1 MRYLQYYH
9 VLYCEVQYKRC
20 AFCAVQYHSRAAAA
34 SAWQYGA
41 ITEVGRSA
49 LQHLLCCTI
58 GHRADSPRVR
68 CRRPYCTV
76 LNQTRFRRMYI
87 ILCSTVHYTVQY
99 CTVINCTVLRYTV
112 LCCTALYC
120 AVCTY
125 STVLCCVYLLYLLY
139 GTVLYCTV
147 PVLCC
152 AIHTVLYSTATH
164 NTVLYCTV
172 QYSTELYCTVL
183 CCIYTVLCCR
193 HARTLSLYSDIPCPS
208 QVLYNTV
215 QACVDTSGHRAT
227 QIRPASPGQVTCRS
241 DLRGPM
247 SLPTCLRRTV
257 LCSTVPDSNME
268 SRNTTTTTKFE
279 CVYSTYTIQHS
290 AILYCAIMRVAVLCS
305 TACTVQHSAAQH
317 RLVVHSTALYC
328 TVQRFSVL
336 CCAVQ
341 HGTPQH
347 SAAQWS
353 TVNVL

>member
-1 MRYLQYYH
+1 MYTIQYSTAQH
-9 VLYCEVQYKRC
+9 CTVLYC
-20 AFCAVQYHSRAAAA
+20 
-34 SAWQYGA
+34 
-41 ITEVGRSA
+41 
-49 LQHLLCCTI
+49 
-58 GHRADSPRVR
+58 
-68 CRRPYCTV
+68 
-76 LNQTRFRRMYI
+76 
-87 ILCSTVHYTVQY
+87 
-99 CTVINCTVLRYTV
+99 
-112 LCCTALYC
+112 
-120 AVCTY
+120 
-125 STVLCCVYLLYLLY
+125 
-139 GTVLYCTV
+139 TVLYCTV

-290 AILYCAIMRVAVLCS
+290 AILYCAIMRVAVLCT

-317 RLVVHSTALYC
+317 RLVVYSTALC
-328 TVQRFSVL
+328 CAVQCFSVL

-347 SAAQWS
+347 SATQWS